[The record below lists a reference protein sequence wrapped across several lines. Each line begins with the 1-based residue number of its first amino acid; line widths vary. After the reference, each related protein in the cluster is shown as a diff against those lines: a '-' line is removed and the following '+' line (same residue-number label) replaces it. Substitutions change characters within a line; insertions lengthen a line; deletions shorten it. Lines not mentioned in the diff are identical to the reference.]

1 MLLVYYIGGKKM
13 NYSNRINAIKSY
25 FTELSKRVSDNIQK
39 YSSISKV
46 GVGALAAIVAA
57 EYAKPA
63 NAEELY
69 LVNRSDK
76 PVIAQKDTESAENF
90 YDKNTAV
97 ITTSK
102 TQTQPKKKLQ
112 RLIADLSL
120 GLEAGDSFSQASTGA
135 KLIITPD
142 FDKNAWRAIVEGTAR
157 AGTKQYP
164 SGDSLNFGDFRTGVR
179 VGRYADIRK
188 FIEGTKVYAEI
199 GAMLEGTEY
208 QNRTEM
214 SNYRAMAEAA
224 IGFFSSKTGT
234 NAKITLAVGK
244 GEYNLLTNG
253 TKQTDDLTRMLAD
266 LQIKQEIPGMQGPY
280 GKARISFTDTNY
292 NNRADAIVIAVEA
305 GAGIQTK
312 IKGLDAF
319 VEALFTYRQE
329 KNEYFNGANTAK
341 DVFGARLIAGMMLT
355 KELMVKLGMEYDEE
369 LLFRAI
375 AELALRL

>member
-1 MLLVYYIGGKKM
+1 M

-25 FTELSKRVSDNIQK
+25 FTELSKRVSDNVQK
-39 YSSISKV
+39 YSNISKV

-69 LVNRSDK
+69 LAKRSDK
-76 PVIAQKDTESAENF
+76 PIIVQNDTQSAEDF
-90 YDKNTAV
+90 YDNSASIITAP
-97 ITTSK
+97 K
-102 TQTQPKKKLQ
+102 TKKKKLQ

-120 GLEAGDSFSQASTGA
+120 GLEAGEGFSQASTGA

-142 FDKNAWRAIVEGTAR
+142 MDSNAYRAIIEGTAR

-164 SGDSLNFGDFRTGVR
+164 SGDSLNFGDFRVGAR
-179 VGRYADIRK
+179 GGRYVDLRK
-188 FIEGTKVYAEI
+188 FMEGTKAYVEI

-214 SNYRAMAEAA
+214 SNYRILAMLAA
-224 IGFFSSKTGT
+224 GIFSESTGT
-234 NAKITLAVGK
+234 NAKITLAAGQ
-244 GEYNLLTNG
+244 GAYSLETAG
-253 TKQTDDLTRMLAD
+253 TEQTDTLTRILAD
-266 LQIKQEIPGMQGPY
+266 FQIKQEIPGLRNVY
-280 GKARISFTDTNY
+280 AKARACLTNTGY
-292 NNRADAIVIAVEA
+292 RNRADARVIAFEA

-329 KNEYFNGANTAK
+329 YNEYFNGANTCK
-341 DVFGARLIAGMMLT
+341 DVFGARLIAGMMFT
-355 KELMVKLGMEYDEE
+355 KEMRVKLGMEYDEE
-369 LLFRAI
+369 LLFRVI
-375 AELALRL
+375 AELALRF